1 MKVRI
6 GTLVMRC
13 RACQG
18 EEWRPADAT
27 APLSLRS
34 EVICLGCGTRSYC
47 EDLAPEL
54 PAATDAATEPAA
66 DAAQ

>member
-13 RACQG
+13 RACQS

-27 APLSLRS
+27 VPLSLRS
-34 EVICLGCGTRSYC
+34 EVICLGCGTLSSC
-47 EDLAPEL
+47 ADLAPEL
-54 PAATDAATEPAA
+54 ALATEPAA
-66 DAAQ
+66 DAGR

>member
-18 EEWRPADAT
+18 EQWRPADAT

-34 EVICLGCGTRSYC
+34 EVICLGCGTRSSC
-47 EDLAPEL
+47 AELAPE
-54 PAATDAATEPAA
+54 PPVVSEATAEPAA